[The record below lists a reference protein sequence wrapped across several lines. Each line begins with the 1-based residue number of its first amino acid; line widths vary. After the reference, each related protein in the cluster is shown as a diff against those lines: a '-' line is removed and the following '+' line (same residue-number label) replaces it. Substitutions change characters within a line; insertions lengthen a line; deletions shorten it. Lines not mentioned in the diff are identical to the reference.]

1 MKLFPY
7 KSVIFDCD
15 GVLLNSN
22 QIKTDAFYQTVLP
35 YGENIAK
42 LFAEYHKKNGGISR
56 NKKFEY
62 FLKNMVPSKKIKLG
76 LTELLNNY
84 ASTVFNAL
92 SECEV
97 CEGLEAIRKQDPE
110 VKWFV
115 ISGGNE
121 LEIKRVFKE
130 KKISRYFD
138 GGIFGSPRSKDH
150 IFQMLINESNIQFPA
165 IYLGDSRYDHE
176 VASKHLVDF
185 LFLYGWTEFKGWQNY
200 CVENSI
206 DSIKKVSDLT
216 NYFNTKL
223 C

>member
-1 MKLFPY
+1 MVNDMKFSSY

-15 GVLLNSN
+15 GVLLDSN

-42 LFAEYHKKNGGISR
+42 QFADYHKKNGGISR

-62 FLKNMVPSKKIKLG
+62 FLKNIVPSKKIKLG
-76 LTELLNNY
+76 LTELL
-84 ASTVFNAL
+84 
-92 SECEV
+92 
-97 CEGLEAIRKQDPE
+97 
-110 VKWFV
+110 KWFV
-115 ISGGNE
+115 IAGGNE
-121 LEIKRVFKE
+121 LEIKQVFKE

-138 GGIFGSPRSKDH
+138 GGIFGSPKSKDH
-150 IFQMLINESNIQFPA
+150 IFEMLINESNIQFPA

-216 NYFNTKL
+216 NYFNTKI